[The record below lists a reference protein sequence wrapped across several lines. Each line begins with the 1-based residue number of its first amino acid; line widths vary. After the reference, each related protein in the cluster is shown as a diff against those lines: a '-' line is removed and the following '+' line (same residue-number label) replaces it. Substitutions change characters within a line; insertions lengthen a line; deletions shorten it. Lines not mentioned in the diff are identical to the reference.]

1 MKPVFSRPT
10 GHLLAV
16 SLMVCGWMTSA
27 HAQTLTVVA
36 HAALRTLDPVLT
48 TAHIVRNHGYMVYD
62 TLLATDAKGAIQPQ
76 MVQGWEVA
84 DDGRSY
90 TFTLREGLKW
100 HDGTPVT
107 AADCVAS
114 IQRWMTQDKMGQL
127 MTADMESIQTLDTQ
141 RLKITMKYPG
151 DLPLRALA
159 KPSGVPAFMMPERI
173 AKTPA
178 SEPITDPIGSG
189 PFKMVMA
196 EYRPGVQVVYEK
208 NTDYVPRNEPPSAL
222 AGGKQVKVDK
232 VRQIVM
238 PDAMTAI
245 NALANGEVDMI
256 EQVSVDLEPML
267 AKNKNITVQILDP
280 QGYQTIMRMNH
291 LHPPLN
297 NKKIRQAAMLA
308 IGQEDI
314 LQAAVGNPKYYTT
327 CPAIFGCG
335 TPYESDAGANITVKA
350 QPEKAQALLKEAGYD
365 GTPIVLLQPTD
376 LVQIKSQPIVI
387 AQALRKA
394 GFKVDMQ
401 AMDWQ
406 TVVSR
411 RAVQAL
417 PKEGGWSIFATNNLI
432 AEVSDPLRAYAVV
445 SNGKN
450 AWFGWPDVP
459 EIERLR
465 VEFARAPDEA
475 ARKKLANEI
484 QQLAIDEGVLLP
496 MGQMSYLSAWR
507 SNVNGLLQGPVP
519 VFWGVEKK

>member
-1 MKPVFSRPT
+1 MYKNNQTLRRWFAASCI
-10 GHLLAV
+10 A
-16 SLMVCGWMTSA
+16 A
-27 HAQTLTVVA
+27 QAQTLTVVA
-36 HAALRTLDPVLT
+36 HAALRTLDPALT

-76 MVQGWEVA
+76 MVQGWEVG
-84 DDGRSY
+84 DGGHSY

-100 HDGTPVT
+100 HDGSPVT
-107 AADCVAS
+107 AQDCVAS
-114 IQRWMTQDKMGQL
+114 IQRWASQDKMGQL
-127 MTADMESIQTLDTQ
+127 MTADMETLQALDTK
-141 RLKITMKYPG
+141 RLQIKMKYPG

-178 SEPITDPIGSG
+178 SQAITDPIGSG

-208 NTDYVPRNEPPSAL
+208 NKDYVPRSEPPSAL
-222 AGGKQVKVDK
+222 AGGKQVKLDK

-245 NALANGEVDMI
+245 NALTNGEVDMI

-291 LHPPLN
+291 LHPPFN
-297 NKKIRQAAMLA
+297 NKKIRQAAMYA

-314 LQAAVGNPKYYTT
+314 LQAAVGNPKYYKT
-327 CPAIFGCG
+327 CAAIFGCG
-335 TPYESDAGANITVKA
+335 TPYESQDGADMIIKA
-350 QPEKAQALLKEAGYD
+350 QPEKAAALLKEAGYD
-365 GTPIVLLQPTD
+365 GTPVVLLQPTD

-411 RAVQAL
+411 RAVQAPL
-417 PKEGGWSIFATNNLI
+417 KDGGWSIFATNNLI

-445 SNGKN
+445 ANGKD

-459 EIERLR
+459 EIEESR
-465 VEFARAPDEA
+465 VMFARAPDEEI
-475 ARKKLANEI
+475 RKKIARDI
-484 QQLAIDEGVLLP
+484 QQIAIDEGVLLP

-507 SNVNGLLQGPVP
+507 NNVNGLLQGPVP
-519 VFWGVEKK
+519 VFWGVGKK